1 MPRRIRFHALVVDFI
16 FDVCLIPTSKIGRF
30 NSVGDGYEEAGPR
43 RSRCVCTA

>member
-1 MPRRIRFHALVVDFI
+1 MPSRILFYALVVDFT

-43 RSRCVCTA
+43 KS